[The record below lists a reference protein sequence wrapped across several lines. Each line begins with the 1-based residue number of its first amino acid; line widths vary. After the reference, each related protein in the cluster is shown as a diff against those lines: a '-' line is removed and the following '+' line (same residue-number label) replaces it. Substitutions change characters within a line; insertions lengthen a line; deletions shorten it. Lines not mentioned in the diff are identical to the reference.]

1 MDIRTNA
8 QLEGIA
14 GHVMNCQTSS
24 AQNVRKT
31 LFRLILRTVYVDARD
46 LTHKFL
52 VFVILLQ

>member
-8 QLEGIA
+8 QLEGFA
-14 GHVMNCQTSS
+14 EHAMNCQTSS

-31 LFRLILRTVYVDARD
+31 LFLPTLPTVYVDVQG

-52 VFVILLQ
+52 VFAILLQ